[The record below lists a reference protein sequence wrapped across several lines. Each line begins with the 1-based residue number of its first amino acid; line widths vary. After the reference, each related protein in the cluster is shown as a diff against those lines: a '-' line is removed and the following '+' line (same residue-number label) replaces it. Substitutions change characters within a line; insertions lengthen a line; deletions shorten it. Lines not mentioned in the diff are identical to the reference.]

1 MDESRHYITIE
12 PHKPVEIPAEALG
25 DVGRLL
31 SFLRDETRKV
41 YRHSIKQL
49 DEGKTKSNISIAF
62 ILEMHMIEACINT
75 QFWLDKT
82 GKTNEHTAEKLLNEV
97 RANQYIDLPDIVE
110 IISTNAK
117 GAENYKYL
125 RKTKA
130 NANKGFKNAREWLEL
145 PNSKELERLCDQLAK
160 GWKLDRKRPPLYGVI
175 VLHMLQAYVN
185 YEIIENNKVELDE
198 DLIKGYELMT
208 IARKELEKAAEE
220 VIKEDLENNEKTNKK
235 LDYFMTFLACETA
248 FIEASGIPAINFTAA
263 KLSEALRPQK
273 IKEGKGKKRNK
284 GTNREP
290 FIKRLEETIIY
301 LIKIFDLPLWED
313 ESIHPQN
320 GHATKSWMIPTVG
333 TMKIKQAAGG
343 TDPQGTKARFIFDI
357 PGEETHSY
365 IQISDRLLNL
375 YRIEEVLK
383 NEACI
388 CAYYYIALKLAEME
402 RAHKTET
409 KINKKTLLKLCGYDG
424 ESVQTQHAFMLEN
437 VMIKIFCGI
446 KRKDIEWDD
455 KEDKDNIIITKTTI

>member
-1 MDESRHYITIE
+1 MDESRHYVIIE

-31 SFLRDETRKV
+31 SFLQDETKKA
-41 YRHSIKQL
+41 YRRNKKQL
-49 DEGKTKSNISIAF
+49 AEGKAKTDMTIAF
-62 ILEMHMIEACINT
+62 ILEMYMIDACINT
-75 QFWLDKT
+75 KFWLDKT
-82 GKTNEHTAEKLLNEV
+82 GKTNEHTAKKALNEV
-97 RANQYIDLPDIVE
+97 RANQYTDLPDIVE

-130 NANKGFKNAREWLEL
+130 NANKGFKAREWLEL
-145 PNSKELERLCDQLAK
+145 PNSKQLERLCNQLAK
-160 GWKLDRKRPPLYGVI
+160 GWELDRKRPPLYGVI

-198 DLIKGYELMT
+198 DFIKVYELMAA
-208 IARKELEKAAEE
+208 ARKGFEE
-220 VIKEDLENNEKTNKK
+220 VNEEVLKENLEANEKTSKK
-235 LDYFMTFLACETA
+235 LDYFIAHLECQTA

-273 IKEGKGKKRNK
+273 IKEGKGEKRNE

-320 GHATKSWMIPTVG
+320 GHATKSWMIPTAG
-333 TMKIKQAAGG
+333 TMKIKRAAGG
-343 TDPQGTKARFIFDI
+343 TDPQGTEARFIFDI
-357 PGEETHSY
+357 PGEEASNY

-375 YRIEEVLK
+375 DGIEEVLK
-383 NEACI
+383 NETRI
-388 CAYYYIALKLAEME
+388 CAYYYIVLKLAEME

-409 KINKKTLLKLCGYDG
+409 KINKKTLLKLCGYDR
-424 ESVQTQHAFMLEN
+424 ESIQTQRAFILNN
-437 VMIKIFCGI
+437 VNEIFLNI
-446 KRKDIEWDD
+446 KRKDIEWNDE
-455 KEDKDNIIITKTTI
+455 EDKDNIIITKTTI

>member
-1 MDESRHYITIE
+1 MDESRHYVIIE

-31 SFLRDETRKV
+31 SFLQDETKKA
-41 YRHSIKQL
+41 YRRNKKQL
-49 DEGKTKSNISIAF
+49 AEGKTKTDITIAF
-62 ILEMHMIEACINT
+62 ILEMYMIDACINT
-75 QFWLDKT
+75 KFWLDKT

-97 RANQYIDLPDIVE
+97 RANQYTDLPDIVE
-110 IISTNAK
+110 TIRTNAK

-130 NANKGFKNAREWLEL
+130 NANNGFKVREWLEL
-145 PNSKELERLCDQLAK
+145 PNSKQLERLCDQLAEK
-160 GWKLDRKRPPLYGVI
+160 WELDRKRPPLYGVI

-198 DLIKGYELMT
+198 DFIKVYELM
-208 IARKELEKAAEE
+208 AAERKGFEE
-220 VIKEDLENNEKTNKK
+220 VSEEVLKENLEANEKTSKK
-235 LDYFMTFLACETA
+235 LDYFIAYLECQTA

-273 IKEGKGKKRNK
+273 IKEGKGEKRNE

-320 GHATKSWMIPTVG
+320 GHATKSWMIPTAG
-333 TMKIKQAAGG
+333 TMKIKRAAGG
-343 TDPQGTKARFIFDI
+343 TDPQGTEARFIFDI
-357 PGEETHSY
+357 PGEAARSY

-375 YRIEEVLK
+375 KRINEVLN
-383 NEACI
+383 NETRI
-388 CAYYYIALKLAEME
+388 CAYYYIMLKLTEME
-402 RAHKTET
+402 RAHRTET
-409 KINKKTLLKLCGYDG
+409 KINKKTLLKLCGYDKM
-424 ESVQTQHAFMLEN
+424 SVQAQWAFIYNDVISILNCIEN
-437 VMIKIFCGI
+437 TDLRNTKV
-446 KRKDIEWDD
+446 
-455 KEDKDNIIITKTTI
+455 DKDNLIIVFKNNDI